1 MGGRRQGREHAL
13 QMLFQWDLSKAPF
26 NDVRRTF
33 WTLNQHSEA
42 DTRDFANHL
51 AAGTVRHIAQIDV
64 LLARHAD
71 HWRLPRMATVDRNV
85 LRLATFELLYET
97 QTPRVVAI
105 NEALEIARRFSTSEA
120 IQFVNGILDSIRKE
134 VAIEGDREP

>member
-13 QMLFQWDLSKAPF
+13 QMLFQWDLSKGSF
-26 NDVRRTF
+26 NDVRGTF
-33 WTLNQHSEA
+33 WTLNQESEA
-42 DTRDFANHL
+42 DTRAFADRL

-64 LLARHAD
+64 LLARHAE

-120 IQFVNGILDSIRKE
+120 IQFVNGILDSIHKE
-134 VAIEGDREP
+134 VATEGGREP